1 MHTHNIVPLLALR
14 TWYNHPHRGH
24 EQQRRQNNNIN
35 VQTGHALYPR
45 PWDNQPYGRHTQPTG
60 ASCQSLPQDT
70 MQVSNTVD
78 LSTDVA
84 LV

>member
-1 MHTHNIVPLLALR
+1 MHCTHNPGTTNR
-14 TWYNHPHRGH
+14 TEGTHAA
-24 EQQRRQNNNIN
+24 
-35 VQTGHALYPR
+35 TGP
-45 PWDNQPYGRHTQPTG
+45 
-60 ASCQSLPQDT
+60 SCQSLPQDT

>member
-1 MHTHNIVPLLALR
+1 MHRTHDPGTTNRKA
-14 TWYNHPHRGH
+14 HM
-24 EQQRRQNNNIN
+24 
-35 VQTGHALYPR
+35 
-45 PWDNQPYGRHTQPTG
+45 QPTG